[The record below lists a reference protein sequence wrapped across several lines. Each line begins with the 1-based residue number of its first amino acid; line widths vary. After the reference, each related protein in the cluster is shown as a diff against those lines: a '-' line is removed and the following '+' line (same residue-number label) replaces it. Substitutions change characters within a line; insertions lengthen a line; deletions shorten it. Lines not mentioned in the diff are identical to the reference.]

1 VIQSLKRNWNRL
13 KRGRPGHRFEER
25 AERARQ
31 NRAKQ
36 SWIKR
41 FLEPAVGGLLLAAGV
56 IFCLI
61 PGPGLPLVVIGC
73 ALLAQRSMAMARCL
87 DWVEIKVRKLISWS
101 EKWWVKAPFVARVAA
116 VVIGAGVIAGAG
128 YGAYYM
134 AFGR

>member
-1 VIQSLKRNWNRL
+1 
-13 KRGRPGHRFEER
+13 
-25 AERARQ
+25 
-31 NRAKQ
+31 
-36 SWIKR
+36 
-41 FLEPAVGGLLLAAGV
+41 
-56 IFCLI
+56 
-61 PGPGLPLVVIGC
+61 
-73 ALLAQRSMAMARCL
+73 MAMARCF